1 MRSRL
6 GLAVRGVRLLARVAS
21 PAAHAAPAGRRQ
33 RALARCGHIGL
44 YVSLAVTAMLV
55 LGLAAAE
62 SRAAWLSWLKL
73 ALGAVLLAEG
83 WLLAADV
90 RGARR
95 LILWRLQRNRRQGV
109 ATTRLAGARR
119 HLARRGPLPRADRR
133 PGARLRDRPRLSRR

>member
-109 ATTRLAGARR
+109 ATTRLAGGAFSLGLQALGVIWLGAGLF
-119 HLARRGPLPRADRR
+119 LALT
-133 PGARLRDRPRLSRR
+133 GAQGLV